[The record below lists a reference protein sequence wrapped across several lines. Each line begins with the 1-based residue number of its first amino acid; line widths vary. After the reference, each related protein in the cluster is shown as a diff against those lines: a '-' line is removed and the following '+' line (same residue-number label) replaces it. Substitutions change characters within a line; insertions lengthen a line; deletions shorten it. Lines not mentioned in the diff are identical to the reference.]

1 MTARRT
7 ASRWV
12 AVAAAGV
19 LGGLVL
25 TVGGL
30 PGQPGGE
37 SIPAAAAAGLVGFTD
52 CDALAQWYRPLVS
65 EYVTD
70 RGLVMPGQGGNI
82 RYAKAA
88 SGVLLGE
95 AATPAPAAA
104 TADQAVGPGAT
115 GTNLQEAGVDEPD
128 SVKSAG
134 GRLVTAVGNTLHVLD
149 VSGTT
154 PVRLGSITLPGI
166 NPTEYTGDR
175 SFPGWNDQAEL
186 LLVGNRV
193 VVLDRGA
200 YQPLRP
206 VAPAKPS
213 TTTITP
219 TGWRTG
225 DGPAVMA
232 PPPIGLPP
240 EPMWPIPTTRV
251 RVVDIADPAHPALV
265 SSEEIEGNLV
275 AARAIAGQ
283 VRLVL
288 ASTPAP
294 DPAASNT
301 AAKLAALPGQEFLPH
316 LIARDAR
323 GEVTQR
329 TPALT
334 CTDVTHPDQGAG
346 PGVLSVRTIDVAAV
360 SAGRSPTVHSTGI
373 AADGDLVY
381 ASADRIYAAT
391 TAGGWG
397 RAVQTRQAGTVRTQV
412 HGFDISAPGMTRY
425 LVSGSVEG
433 TVLDRWAF
441 SARNGQLRV
450 ATTRPWLLAP
460 SEEAQRALGNT
471 NNLAVRG
478 DNVITVLKEST
489 SGLTQ
494 VGQVTGLGKGERITA
509 VRWFDDVALVVTFR
523 QTDPLYVVDLRDPTT
538 PTVRGEL
545 KVPGF
550 SAYLHPIGEHRI
562 LGVGS
567 AATDTG
573 QVTGAQIATFDVSDP
588 AKPTRTAVLT
598 KPDAWPAAAQDARQF
613 TYLPNRRL
621 AITSFYGH
629 SGWTWEAFRVGPSGQ
644 FSSAGP
650 LGLTTEGVLTGIAR
664 RVIPV
669 GPDRLAMITVGRQG
683 PSLQLVGLDSLATTG
698 SIELR

>member
-30 PGQPGGE
+30 PGQPGGD

-52 CDALAQWYRPLVS
+52 CDALARWYRPLVT

-70 RGLVMPGQGGNI
+70 RGLVMPGQQSNVYS
-82 RYAKAA
+82 RAA

-95 AATPAPAAA
+95 AATPAAAS
-104 TADQAVGPGAT
+104 ADQAVGPGET

-128 SVKSAG
+128 SGKSAG

-149 VSGTT
+149 VSGTR

-166 NPTEYTGDR
+166 NPTEYTADR

-193 VVLDRGA
+193 VVLGRGA
-200 YQPLRP
+200 YQLPRP
-206 VAPAKPS
+206 PAPPRL
-213 TTTITP
+213 TTRPTP

-225 DGPAVMA
+225 DGPTTITPPQLAIPA
-232 PPPIGLPP
+232 PPMLPVL
-240 EPMWPIPTTRV
+240 TTTV
-251 RVVDIADPAHPALV
+251 RVVDIADPAHPVLV
-265 SSEEIEGNLV
+265 STEEIEGNLV
-275 AARAIAGQ
+275 AARSITGQ
-283 VRLVL
+283 VRVIL
-288 ASTPAP
+288 ASAPAP

-301 AAKLAALPGQEFLPH
+301 AAKVATLPGQEFLPH
-316 LIARDAR
+316 LITRDAKGGVIR
-323 GEVTQR
+323 R

-334 CTDVTHPDQGAG
+334 CTDVTHPNHGAG
-346 PGVLSVRTIDVAAV
+346 PGVLSVRTIDVATA
-360 SAGRSPTVHSTGI
+360 SAGRSPTMHTTGI
-373 AADGDLVY
+373 AADGDLAY
-381 ASADRIYAAT
+381 ASTDRIYAAT
-391 TAGGWG
+391 MAGGWW
-397 RAVQTRQAGTVRTQV
+397 RATTTGPASPVRTQL
-412 HGFDISAPGMTRY
+412 HGFDISAPGVTRY

-441 SARNGQLRV
+441 SARDGLLRV
-450 ATTRPWLLAP
+450 ATTRPWVIEP
-460 SEEAQRALGNT
+460 SEEARRALGNT

-478 DNVITVLKEST
+478 DNAITVLREAPG
-489 SGLTQ
+489 GLTQ

-509 VRWFDDVALVVTFR
+509 VRWFDDVALAVTFR

-538 PTVRGEL
+538 PAVRREL

-550 SAYLHPIGEHRI
+550 SSYLHPIGEHRI

-621 AITSFYGH
+621 AITSFYAPA
-629 SGWTWEAFRVGPSGQ
+629 GWTWEAFRVGPSGQ
-644 FSSAGP
+644 LSSAGP

-683 PSLQLVGLDSLATTG
+683 PSLQLVGLDSLTTTG